1 LATAF
6 FPEYFS
12 VLSLLLAMAFSMSRT
27 RFSSYRHV
35 LQAAMLAAGLLLA
48 PVSQAE
54 RIKDLASIQGVR
66 DNPLIGYGLVVGL
79 DGSGDQVRQAPFT
92 QQSLTNM
99 LSQLGVTI
107 PQGSNMQL
115 KNVAAVMVTARLPAF
130 ARPGQAVDVVVSS
143 MGNAKSLRGGTLL
156 MTPLKGA
163 NGQVYAIAQGNLLVG
178 GAGAEAGGSSV
189 QVNQLNGGTIP
200 GGATVEQSVPTTY
213 ARDGVINLEMN
224 SSDFGTAQNV
234 VAALNKQFGPSTAT
248 ALDGRLIQVRGP
260 LDPQAQTAFISH
272 VENLQVNLPPARAR
286 VVINARTG
294 SVVMNRTV
302 TIDEAAIAYGNL
314 SVVISRQPQVSQP
327 DTPFGGGQTVVADST
342 QIEMRSDSG
351 SLQRVKTSANLA
363 DVVRA
368 LNALGATPQDLLSI
382 LQNLKSAGALRADLE
397 II

>member
-1 LATAF
+1 MSMTMPIRTVLRVLLA
-6 FPEYFS
+6 
-12 VLSLLLAMAFSMSRT
+12 SLLLGLLVPA
-27 RFSSYRHV
+27 
-35 LQAAMLAAGLLLA
+35 QAAD
-48 PVSQAE
+48 
-54 RIKDLASIQGVR
+54 RIKDLATIQGVR
-66 DNPLIGYGLVVGL
+66 DNQLIGYGLVVGL

-130 ARPGQAVDVVVSS
+130 SQPGQSVDVVVSS

-163 NGQVYAIAQGNLLVG
+163 NGQVYALAQGNLLVG
-178 GAGAEAGGSSV
+178 GAGAESGGSSV
-189 QVNQLNGGTIP
+189 QVNQLNGGIIP
-200 GGATVEQSVPTTY
+200 GGAIVERDVPTTY
-213 ARDGVINLEMN
+213 IRDGLISLELN

-234 VAALNKQFGPSTAT
+234 VAALNRHFGSNIAT
-248 ALDGRLIQVRGP
+248 ALNARVIQVQAPLGP
-260 LDPQAQTAFISH
+260 EMQANFLSQ

-286 VVINARTG
+286 VVVNARTG
-294 SVVMNRTV
+294 TVVMNRTV

-314 SVVISRQPQVSQP
+314 SIVISKQSEVNQPN
-327 DTPFGGGQTVVADST
+327 TPFTDGQTVVTDRT
-342 QIEMRSDSG
+342 DIEMRSDG
-351 SLQRVKTSANLA
+351 GALQRVSTSANLA

-368 LNALGATPQDLLSI
+368 LNALGATPQELLSI

-397 II
+397 VI

>member
-1 LATAF
+1 MIKPNRKVMTLGKVFKAAA
-6 FPEYFS
+6 
-12 VLSLLLAMAFSMSRT
+12 LSLLL
-27 RFSSYRHV
+27 
-35 LQAAMLAAGLLLA
+35 LAAPLA
-48 PVSQAE
+48 QAE

-66 DNPLIGYGLVVGL
+66 ENQLLGYGLVVGL

-99 LSQLGVTI
+99 LSQLGITI

-115 KNVAAVMVTARLPAF
+115 RNVAAVMVTTRLPAF
-130 ARPGQAVDVVVSS
+130 ARPGQGLDVVVSS

-178 GAGAEAGGSSV
+178 GAGAESGGSSV
-189 QVNQLNGGTIP
+189 QVNQLNGGIIP
-200 GGATVEQSVPTTY
+200 QGAIVEQGVPTTY
-213 ARDGVINLEMN
+213 IYDGAMTLELN
-224 SSDFGTAQNV
+224 NTDFGTAQNM
-234 VAALNKQFGPSTAT
+234 AAAINQRFGAGTAT
-248 ALDGRLIQVRGP
+248 AEDGRMIRVRTP
-260 LDPQAQTAFISH
+260 MEQSAQAAFLSQI
-272 VENLQVNLPPARAR
+272 ENLQVRVPPARAK

-314 SVVISRQPQVSQP
+314 SVVISSGADVNQP
-327 DTPFGGGQTVVADST
+327 DTPFAGGQTVVTDRT
-342 QIEMRSDSG
+342 DIELRSEG
-351 SLQRVKTSANLA
+351 GALQRVSTSANLS

-368 LNALGATPQDLLSI
+368 LNSLGASPQDLLSI

-397 II
+397 VI

>member
-1 LATAF
+1 
-6 FPEYFS
+6 
-12 VLSLLLAMAFSMSRT
+12 
-27 RFSSYRHV
+27 
-35 LQAAMLAAGLLLA
+35 MLAAGLLLA